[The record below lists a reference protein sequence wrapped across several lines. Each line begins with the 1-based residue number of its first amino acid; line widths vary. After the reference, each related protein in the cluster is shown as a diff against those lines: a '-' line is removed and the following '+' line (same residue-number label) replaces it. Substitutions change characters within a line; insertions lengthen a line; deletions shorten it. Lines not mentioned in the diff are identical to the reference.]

1 MDSCYKN
8 GIIRDGIIRD
18 KIIRMLN
25 YDNKKNLVNLTH
37 FSSFEL
43 DNNTI
48 WFKTTIN
55 DVFPLH
61 FSNSQ
66 KALTY
71 FNDINESLVG
81 YYKCKNINQQVI
93 K

>member
-1 MDSCYKN
+1 MDSCYK
-8 GIIRDGIIRD
+8 DG
-18 KIIRMLN
+18 IIRMLN
-25 YDNKKNLVNLTH
+25 YKDNKKNLVNLTH

-55 DVFPLH
+55 DVFPIY
-61 FSNSQ
+61 FSNSE

-81 YYKCKNINQQVI
+81 YYKCKNI
-93 K
+93 KK